1 MAEQMSF
8 ATRLRQLTEES
19 PAAPVVTDAAGTI
32 SRLELDTLSNQWA
45 RALADKGVRQGDLV
59 SIALPSDRR
68 FIVAAWAVWKLGAT
82 PQPLSSRIVPA
93 ELRAIL
99 EVASPSLVIADTE
112 LTDAVRCWDT
122 TGAGALSVD
131 PLPDKFSPSWKAPTS
146 GGSTGRPKVILATS
160 PATADPLLELAA
172 LFRVRPGDVL
182 LTPAPLCHN
191 APFLTTTMAVLGG
204 GHAVVMPRFDA
215 ETTVRLIEQ
224 HQVGWLY
231 AVPTIMNRIAK
242 LPPEVLDS
250 ADFSSIH
257 TMFHMAAPCA
267 DWLKRWWMDRLGS
280 DAVWE
285 LYAGTEVQAITMVG
299 GTEWLTRPG
308 TVGKPVVGQIKIL
321 DEDMQPADPG
331 VVGEIFM
338 RPPSDV
344 PTYRYLGASARAVNG
359 WESLGDLG
367 WMDAE
372 GYLYL
377 SDRMTDMV
385 LVGGINVYPAE
396 VEAAL
401 EAHPMVESCCVVGLP
416 DDDLGSRL
424 HAVVHVSGAVTD
436 DELAAFVAGR
446 LAPHKR
452 PRTYERSA
460 EQLRD
465 DAGKMRRSAI
475 RESRLDRTETL
486 QTPTLKTSA

>member
-1 MAEQMSF
+1 MVRRVVEHMSF
-8 ATRLRQLTEES
+8 ATRLRQLTETS
-19 PAAPVVTDAAGTI
+19 PTAPAVTDAAGTI
-32 SRLELDTLSNQWA
+32 SRLELDTQSNQWA
-45 RALADKGVRQGDLV
+45 RVLAEKGVQAGDLV

-68 FIVAAWAVWKLGAT
+68 FVVAAWAVWKLGAT

-93 ELRAIL
+93 ELQAIL
-99 EVASPSLVIADTE
+99 EVARPSLVIADAV
-112 LTDAVRCWDT
+112 LTDSVACWDT

-131 PLPDKFSPSWKAPTS
+131 PLPDRIAPSWKAPTS

-160 PATADPLLELAA
+160 PATAEPLLELAA
-172 LFRVRPGDVL
+172 LFRVRPGEVL

-191 APFLTTTMAVLGG
+191 APFLTTTMAVLNGG
-204 GHAVVMPRFDA
+204 RAVLMPRFDA
-215 ETTVRLIEQ
+215 ESTVRLIDKHE
-224 HQVGWLY
+224 VGWFY

-242 LPPEVLDS
+242 LPDDVLAS
-250 ADFSSIH
+250 ASLSSVR

-267 DWLKRWWMDRLGS
+267 EWLKRWWIERLGA

-285 LYAGTEVQAITMVG
+285 LYAGTEVQAITMVS

-321 DEDMQPADPG
+321 DEDMQPADAG

-338 RPPSDV
+338 RPTTDA
-344 PTYRYLGASARAVNG
+344 PTYRYLGATARAING

-396 VEAAL
+396 VEAAV
-401 EAHPMVESCCVVGLP
+401 EAHPLVESCCVIGLP

-424 HAVVHVSGAVTD
+424 HAVVHLSGETTD
-436 DELAAFVAGR
+436 EDLSAFVAER

-452 PRTYERSA
+452 PHSYERSA
-460 EQLRD
+460 DPLRD

-475 RESRLDRTETL
+475 REARLDRTM
-486 QTPTLKTSA
+486 A

>member
-1 MAEQMSF
+1 MVRPVAEHMSF
-8 ATRLRQLTEES
+8 ATRLRLLAEES

-32 SRLELDTLSNQWA
+32 SRLELDSQSNQWA
-45 RALADKGVRQGDLV
+45 RALAEKGVREGDLV

-82 PQPLSSRIVPA
+82 PQPLSSRIVPS
-93 ELRAIL
+93 ELQAIL
-99 EVASPSLVIADTE
+99 ELAGPSLVIADTA
-112 LTDAVRCWDT
+112 LADSVPCWDT
-122 TGAGALSVD
+122 SGAGALSVD
-131 PLPDKFSPSWKAPTS
+131 PLPTKISPSWKAPTS

-160 PATADPLLELAA
+160 PATAEPLLELAA
-172 LFRVRPGDVL
+172 LFRVRQGEVL

-191 APFLTTTMAVLGG
+191 APFLTTTMAVLNG
-204 GHAVVMPRFDA
+204 GHAIVMPRFDA
-215 ETTVRLIEQ
+215 ETTLRLIQQ
-224 HQVGWLY
+224 HRVGWLY

-242 LPPEVLDS
+242 LPSEVLDA
-250 ADFSSIH
+250 ADLSSVR
-257 TMFHMAAPCA
+257 TMFHMAAPCS
-267 DWLKRWWMDRLGS
+267 DWLKRWWMDRLGA

-299 GTEWLTRPG
+299 GTEWLSRPG
-308 TVGKPVVGQIKIL
+308 TVGKVVVGRIRIL
-321 DEDMQPADPG
+321 DEDLQSADPG

-338 RPPSDV
+338 RPTTDA
-344 PTYRYLGASARAVNG
+344 PTYRYLGATARAVNG

-367 WMDAE
+367 WMDSD

-396 VEAAL
+396 VEAAI
-401 EAHPMVESCCVVGLP
+401 EAHPLVESCCVIGLP

-424 HAVVHVSGAVTD
+424 HAVLHASATITD
-436 DELAAFVAGR
+436 DDLVAFVAER

-452 PRTYERSA
+452 PRTYERST

-475 RESRLDRTETL
+475 RESRLDRT
-486 QTPTLKTSA
+486 PA